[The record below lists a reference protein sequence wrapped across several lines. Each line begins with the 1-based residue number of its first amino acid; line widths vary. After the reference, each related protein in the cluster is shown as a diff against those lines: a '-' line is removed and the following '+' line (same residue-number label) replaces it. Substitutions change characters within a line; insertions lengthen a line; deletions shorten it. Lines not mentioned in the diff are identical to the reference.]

1 MTVLRKS
8 DAQLDAEAE
17 ALILRGGIIDLRWLI
32 IDLRRAF
39 LYGDDVPDR
48 IHQRYTSKSP
58 DDEVDAKGW
67 PMDTDEGGV
76 GLPFSAKMHRYLRT
90 NAGRSSSHQ
99 WDTGPDPRM
108 RPAMAS
114 IADYSERC
122 HARHTSHV
130 RPGYSRSLCAEM
142 LFQVGYLGQEPDDL
156 AWLHGLPLEQVE
168 KMLAEGLR
176 HAREWRIDAEQ
187 RLSRQPG
194 TIAPMPERR
203 PMVKLGY

>member
-1 MTVLRKS
+1 MPRGYS
-8 DAQLDAEAE
+8 DAQLDAEASAPE
-17 ALILRGGIIDLRWLI
+17 YGLRWLI

-39 LYGDDVPDR
+39 MYGDDVPDR
-48 IHQRYTSKSP
+48 IHQRYTSKAP

-99 WDTGPDPRM
+99 WDTGPDPRS

-114 IADYSERC
+114 IQDLSERC
-122 HARHTSHV
+122 HARHFSHS
-130 RPGYSRSLCAEM
+130 RPGKVRSLCAEM
-142 LFQVGYLGQEPDDL
+142 LFQVGYLGQEPEDL
-156 AWLHGLPLEQVE
+156 AWLHGLPLDRVE
-168 KMLAEGLR
+168 KMLTDGLR
-176 HAREWRIDAEQ
+176 HARSWRIDTEQ

-194 TIAPMPERR
+194 TLAPLPERHGMR
-203 PMVKLGY
+203 AVSVTE